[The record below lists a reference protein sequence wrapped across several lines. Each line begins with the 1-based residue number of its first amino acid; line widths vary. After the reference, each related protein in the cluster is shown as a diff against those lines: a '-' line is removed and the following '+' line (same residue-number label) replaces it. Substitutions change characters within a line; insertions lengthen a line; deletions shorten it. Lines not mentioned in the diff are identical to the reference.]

1 MTSIEDKLKLFTKI
15 VFSEIDEQFKK
26 QEEKASSEINE
37 ILLKEN
43 AKLKNY
49 KEKTI
54 KDIEKKITA
63 KQREK
68 VSKVKMDT
76 QRKLLNIKEEIITET
91 IEEVKKGIT
100 EYSSTEEYGSYL
112 LNEIKSLKSNEVL
125 EVPES
130 FILYL
135 SEKDIEKYKEDI
147 EEELKD
153 ISQSFNIKPSKVD
166 IIGGFILED
175 EDKKFRIDNSL
186 IHKIY
191 ELKEEVGTKV
201 MDELNEEA

>member
-1 MTSIEDKLKLFTKI
+1 MTTIEDKLKLFTKI
-15 VFSEIDEQFKK
+15 VFNEIDEQYKK
-26 QEEKASSEINE
+26 QEEKNANEINE

-43 AKLKNY
+43 EKVKNY
-49 KEKTI
+49 KDKTI
-54 KDIEKKITA
+54 RDIEKKITA

-68 VSKVKMDT
+68 ISKVKMDT

-91 IEEVKKGIT
+91 IEEVKKGLK
-100 EYSSTEEYGSYL
+100 EYSSTEEYRDYL
-112 LNEIKSLKSNEVL
+112 LSEIKNLKNY
-125 EVPES
+125 EVPER

-135 SEKDIEKYKEDI
+135 SEEDINKYKEDI
-147 EEELKD
+147 EKKLQG
-153 ISQSFNIKPSKVD
+153 ISKSFNIKPSKTP

-186 IHKIY
+186 IYKIY
-191 ELKEEVGTKV
+191 KLKEAVGTKV

>member
-125 EVPES
+125 EIPES

>member
-43 AKLKNY
+43 EKLKNY

-125 EVPES
+125 EIPES

-153 ISQSFNIKPSKVD
+153 ISQSFNIKPSKVP

-201 MDELNEEA
+201 MDELNGEA

>member
-43 AKLKNY
+43 EKLKNY

-54 KDIEKKITA
+54 KDIEKKVTA

-125 EVPES
+125 EIPES

-135 SEKDIEKYKEDI
+135 SEKDIDKYKEDI

-153 ISQSFNIKPSKVD
+153 ISQSFNIKPSKFP

>member
-1 MTSIEDKLKLFTKI
+1 MTTIEDKLKLFTKI
-15 VFSEIDEQFKK
+15 VFNEIDEQFKK

-37 ILLKEN
+37 IILKEN
-43 AKLKNY
+43 EKLRNY
-49 KEKTI
+49 REKTI

-63 KQREK
+63 KQREN

-91 IEEVKKGIT
+91 IEEVKKGIR
-100 EYSSTEEYGSYL
+100 EYSSTEEYRNYL
-112 LNEIKSLKSNEVL
+112 LSEIKDLKNHEI
-125 EVPES
+125 PES

-135 SEKDIEKYKEDI
+135 SEKDIEKYKGDI
-147 EEELKD
+147 EEELQN
-153 ISQSFNIKPSKVD
+153 ISQSFNIKPSKTS

-186 IHKIY
+186 IYKIY
-191 ELKEEVGTKV
+191 KLKEVVGTKV